1 MKANIKDKG
10 KWGIYCIKNTVNQK
24 VYVGKAIDIH
34 RRIKQHITQLNTKS
48 KDENIYLINAWH
60 KHSRT
65 AFEYSVLEY
74 IEVDDYSEKGITKY
88 LLNENYFEYK
98 NVKHWIEIMDIT
110 YV

>member
-65 AFEYSVLEY
+65 AFEYSVLGRRLFRKRY
-74 IEVDDYSEKGITKY
+74 YKVLQNTCWTRTI
-88 LLNENYFEYK
+88 LNTR
-98 NVKHWIEIMDIT
+98 M
-110 YV
+110 